1 MEVEVEEED
10 LPNEPFT
17 EEDMQAAWKAYIGIA
32 EKEGRHNFASI
43 LRIDKPRLIKNA
55 IHVEYPNE
63 TNKVEVSR
71 QQYELMKYVRKTL
84 NNYSVTLEISVN
96 ETKEKQYAFTAMD
109 KFNKLKEK
117 NPNIEL
123 LRRTFDLD
131 I

>member
-1 MEVEVEEED
+1 
-10 LPNEPFT
+10 
-17 EEDMQAAWKAYIGIA
+17 
-32 EKEGRHNFASI
+32 
-43 LRIDKPRLIKNA
+43 
-55 IHVEYPNE
+55 
-63 TNKVEVSR
+63 
-71 QQYELMKYVRKTL
+71 MKYIRKTL

-96 ETKEKQYAFTAMD
+96 ETKEQQYAFTAMD